1 MVTKYQVKDALKTDK
16 QKIDKDLENIQRF
29 ISQPGL
35 VIAEDTLGFINDQV
49 KAMKDYSKALGN
61 LIEGINTSGYT
72 KAEVK
77 GKVIV
82 KYLDTDSKEIDKQ
95 DIITGE
101 IGADYSVTAK
111 SISGY
116 TLKTDAT
123 NKKGKFTEDDITV
136 TFTYT
141 KDTVKV
147 TGVTIAPESISV
159 NIGKT
164 TQLTSTI
171 TPANADNKKVTY
183 TSSDENIATV
193 DNNGLV
199 TGIAK
204 GGVDITVTTED
215 GGKTAVSAVTV
226 TEPNVAVDGV
236 AITPD
241 SVSVAIGA
249 TTQLSGSV
257 TPSNATNKKITY
269 TSSDETIATV
279 DETGKVTGKKAG
291 EVEITG
297 TSEDGAKTAKSK
309 ITVTE
314 A

>member
-1 MVTKYQVKDALKTDK
+1 MVTKYQVKDILKTDK

-29 ISQPGL
+29 IAQPGL
-35 VIAEDTLGFINDQV
+35 IISEDTLGIINDQV

-61 LIEGINTSGYT
+61 LIEDINTSGYT

-141 KDTVKV
+141 KDIVKV
-147 TGVTIAPESISV
+147 TGVTIAP
-159 NIGKT
+159 
-164 TQLTSTI
+164 
-171 TPANADNKKVTY
+171 
-183 TSSDENIATV
+183 
-193 DNNGLV
+193 
-199 TGIAK
+199 
-204 GGVDITVTTED
+204 
-215 GGKTAVSAVTV
+215 
-226 TEPNVAVDGV
+226 
-236 AITPD
+236 D
-241 SVSVAIGA
+241 SVSVAVGA

-279 DETGKVTGKKAG
+279 DETGKVTGKKVG
-291 EVEITG
+291 EADITG